1 MIIRDF
7 SFFTMALASVAA
19 AALGFP
25 AAQKVQT
32 GARPQASTRCLVTAM
47 NGNDV
52 GARINAC
59 DAKLGVN
66 RGEIVLNGGGT
77 IATPVIISSNHTL
90 RVSGGIYKA
99 TAGGP
104 VLRLKD
110 NSTLVC
116 DSFDAVLEESTG
128 TNGEVGVKPFTIV
141 AAYAGSSRDAL
152 NGTLARGLSI
162 KGCHFRGA
170 RSDFDSASQT
180 IALGNC
186 HDCSVTNNWLE
197 ATRTIGIQTGG
208 GSGMGNYADNVI
220 IAKNLL
226 TNVASQNIAVV
237 NSSNVQVSDNTMRA
251 PGMANGPGVVPIDV
265 EPNVGDRIVNVKIV
279 NNLVDMTNTAI
290 DAGGAKG
297 LHGIAINN
305 LNHAVPFTGIEVSN
319 NTIYGADLKDPNNH
333 VSGGLILVRG
343 AANTLIANNTLRRGT
358 YCILID
364 SGSSGVTVSGN
375 QLSSC
380 GSGST
385 QSVKIV
391 DSSNNQFLNNK
402 LWGDPANLFDL
413 SQIGKLMVEMGASNN
428 NTFRGNDANIS
439 LSGRGSRK
447 Q

>member
-1 MIIRDF
+1 MIMRDF

-32 GARPQASTRCLVTAM
+32 GARPQTSTRCLVTAM
-47 NGNDV
+47 KGNDV

-59 DAKLGVN
+59 DAQLGVN

-90 RVSGGIYKA
+90 RVSGGIYRA

-186 HDCSVTNNWLE
+186 HDCNVTNN
-197 ATRTIGIQTGG
+197 
-208 GSGMGNYADNVI
+208 
-220 IAKNLL
+220 
-226 TNVASQNIAVV
+226 
-237 NSSNVQVSDNTMRA
+237 
-251 PGMANGPGVVPIDV
+251 
-265 EPNVGDRIVNVKIV
+265 
-279 NNLVDMTNTAI
+279 
-290 DAGGAKG
+290 
-297 LHGIAINN
+297 
-305 LNHAVPFTGIEVSN
+305 
-319 NTIYGADLKDPNNH
+319 
-333 VSGGLILVRG
+333 
-343 AANTLIANNTLRRGT
+343 
-358 YCILID
+358 
-364 SGSSGVTVSGN
+364 
-375 QLSSC
+375 
-380 GSGST
+380 
-385 QSVKIV
+385 
-391 DSSNNQFLNNK
+391 
-402 LWGDPANLFDL
+402 
-413 SQIGKLMVEMGASNN
+413 
-428 NTFRGNDANIS
+428 
-439 LSGRGSRK
+439 
-447 Q
+447 

>member
-1 MIIRDF
+1 MIIRDL

-19 AALGFP
+19 AVLGFP

-59 DAKLGVN
+59 DARLGVN

-77 IATPVIISSNHTL
+77 ISTPVIISSNHTL

-237 NSSNVQVSDNTMRA
+237 NSTNVQVSGNTMRA
-251 PGMANGPGVVPIDV
+251 PGIANGPGVVPIDV

-305 LNHAVPFTGIEVSN
+305 LNHAVPFTGIEVAN

-364 SGSSGVTVSGN
+364 TGSSGVTVSGN

-439 LSGRGSRK
+439 LTGRGSRK

>member
-1 MIIRDF
+1 M
-7 SFFTMALASVAA
+7 
-19 AALGFP
+19 
-25 AAQKVQT
+25 
-32 GARPQASTRCLVTAM
+32 
-47 NGNDV
+47 
-52 GARINAC
+52 
-59 DAKLGVN
+59 
-66 RGEIVLNGGGT
+66 
-77 IATPVIISSNHTL
+77 
-90 RVSGGIYKA
+90 
-99 TAGGP
+99 
-104 VLRLKD
+104 
-110 NSTLVC
+110 
-116 DSFDAVLEESTG
+116 
-128 TNGEVGVKPFTIV
+128 
-141 AAYAGSSRDAL
+141 
-152 NGTLARGLSI
+152 
-162 KGCHFRGA
+162 
-170 RSDFDSASQT
+170 
-180 IALGNC
+180 
-186 HDCSVTNNWLE
+186 
-197 ATRTIGIQTGG
+197 
-208 GSGMGNYADNVI
+208 
-220 IAKNLL
+220 
-226 TNVASQNIAVV
+226 
-237 NSSNVQVSDNTMRA
+237 
-251 PGMANGPGVVPIDV
+251 
-265 EPNVGDRIVNVKIV
+265 KIV

-305 LNHAVPFTGIEVSN
+305 LNHATPFTGVEVSR
-319 NTIYGADLKDPNNH
+319 NTIYGAGLKDPNNH

-447 Q
+447 VSCWVCSTWHFR